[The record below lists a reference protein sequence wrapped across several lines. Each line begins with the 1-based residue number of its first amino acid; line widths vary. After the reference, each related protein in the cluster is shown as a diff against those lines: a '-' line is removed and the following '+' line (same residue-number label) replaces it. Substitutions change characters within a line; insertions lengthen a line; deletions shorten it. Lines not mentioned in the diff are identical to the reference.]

1 MTDEGGQSAR
11 GRRQLTERDAE
22 LTAIDAALT
31 ELCDT
36 GNGPPTARRG
46 GLLVYAGPAGSGKTT
61 LLGEVRKKAAA
72 RGCTV
77 LSARGGEQEHHMA
90 FHVVRQLVQPVLAAA
105 SEEEHRR
112 IMGSWYDI
120 VAPAVGLV
128 AAEGVGAP
136 DPTGV
141 RDGLDWLVTRFA
153 VRYTPCVLIL
163 DDAHWTDPETL
174 SWLAAFAP
182 RAEELPM
189 LVVLAYRPDE
199 LPPQGTAF
207 RKLAERNGS
216 RPFDLLPLT
225 PGAVGRIVHDSL
237 GAGADEPFRHE
248 CWAVTGGN
256 PFEVVELLAK
266 VRDRGLKPQQENIS
280 ELRELASAVKG
291 SGLITRIERLGTSAV
306 RLAYATAVLGA
317 ATTPALAARIAA
329 LGGEEAADAIDRL
342 RVARILTGGTA
353 PDEPLDF
360 VHPLIATSV
369 YRSIPGA
376 LRTGMH
382 GEAAVAVVEAGLGAA
397 ATARHLQETPA
408 EGDPWVVT
416 QLREAA
422 REYLRS
428 GAPEAARRCLA
439 RALREPPPFGD
450 RAAVLFELGCSS
462 LLAEPATTVNHLRS
476 ALEQPDLAPAL
487 REAITYR
494 LAQALG
500 HSDRMAEAAQV
511 VAQEA
516 RQAASAKTRL
526 RMQAEQ
532 FMWNA
537 FRADEADSPV
547 RSRRLAKLADHLTG
561 RGLAE
566 RYILGLRGWD
576 AMVRGEP
583 AATALKYADQALGDG
598 LSWTDDNWG
607 FEVPVLVALTYMYCD
622 QPGQAE
628 LLFTQGIAEC
638 ERKGW
643 RGAHLSFGF
652 TLLGY
657 IRYRRG
663 RLAEAED
670 LVQAGLRIANR
681 VGSQVPAQW
690 FALGILIEIQLARG
704 RVREARQLA
713 DTFHYGDVVPNAV
726 VYPDSATVYTGLL
739 LAEGLRQDAEQRLTA
754 VGARFDARGMRNP
767 AWCPWQLNLSSALAL
782 ADPERAAAQ
791 AAEALTRAR
800 QFGTESA
807 IGQALLAA
815 AEVASGPEELN
826 LLTEAV
832 RHLERSPAAYDLARG
847 LVAHG
852 SALRRAGLPQ
862 DAADQLYRGLED
874 AVHCGADSLAA
885 RARDE
890 LSAAGLRPLPLRYAD
905 TDGLTAQERA
915 VAEHAARGQ
924 GTAAI
929 AGELGI
935 NERTVNRLLS
945 AACRKVGT
953 DQAGLSRALAKTAE
967 GRRGS

>member
-11 GRRQLTERDAE
+11 GRRPLTERDAE

-46 GLLVYAGPAGSGKTT
+46 GLLVYAGPAGSGKTS
-61 LLGEVRKKAAA
+61 LLGEVRKKAVA

-199 LPPQGTAF
+199 LPPQGAAF

-225 PGAVGRIVHDSL
+225 PGAVGRIVHDTL
-237 GAGADEPFRHE
+237 GGGADEPFRHE

-266 VRDRGLKPQQENIS
+266 VRDRGLKPQQENIP

-329 LGGEEAADAIDRL
+329 LGREEAADAIDRL
-342 RVARILTGGTA
+342 RLARILTGGTA

-439 RALREPPPFGD
+439 RALREPPPFGA
-450 RAAVLFELGCSS
+450 RAAVL
-462 LLAEPATTVNHLRS
+462 
-476 ALEQPDLAPAL
+476 
-487 REAITYR
+487 
-494 LAQALG
+494 
-500 HSDRMAEAAQV
+500 
-511 VAQEA
+511 
-516 RQAASAKTRL
+516 
-526 RMQAEQ
+526 
-532 FMWNA
+532 
-537 FRADEADSPV
+537 
-547 RSRRLAKLADHLTG
+547 
-561 RGLAE
+561 
-566 RYILGLRGWD
+566 
-576 AMVRGEP
+576 
-583 AATALKYADQALGDG
+583 
-598 LSWTDDNWG
+598 
-607 FEVPVLVALTYMYCD
+607 
-622 QPGQAE
+622 
-628 LLFTQGIAEC
+628 
-638 ERKGW
+638 
-643 RGAHLSFGF
+643 
-652 TLLGY
+652 
-657 IRYRRG
+657 
-663 RLAEAED
+663 
-670 LVQAGLRIANR
+670 
-681 VGSQVPAQW
+681 
-690 FALGILIEIQLARG
+690 
-704 RVREARQLA
+704 
-713 DTFHYGDVVPNAV
+713 
-726 VYPDSATVYTGLL
+726 
-739 LAEGLRQDAEQRLTA
+739 
-754 VGARFDARGMRNP
+754 
-767 AWCPWQLNLSSALAL
+767 
-782 ADPERAAAQ
+782 
-791 AAEALTRAR
+791 
-800 QFGTESA
+800 
-807 IGQALLAA
+807 
-815 AEVASGPEELN
+815 
-826 LLTEAV
+826 
-832 RHLERSPAAYDLARG
+832 
-847 LVAHG
+847 
-852 SALRRAGLPQ
+852 
-862 DAADQLYRGLED
+862 
-874 AVHCGADSLAA
+874 
-885 RARDE
+885 
-890 LSAAGLRPLPLRYAD
+890 
-905 TDGLTAQERA
+905 
-915 VAEHAARGQ
+915 
-924 GTAAI
+924 
-929 AGELGI
+929 
-935 NERTVNRLLS
+935 
-945 AACRKVGT
+945 
-953 DQAGLSRALAKTAE
+953 
-967 GRRGS
+967 